1 MLDLHIRQQD
11 AQLGLHVTNPQIHL
25 KTTEPAVKIHSEA
38 ATVEIHQ
45 PDGKVKIDS
54 TGFYSALGQKP
65 SLDVDRQ
72 NAQAALSHAAEVA
85 QEDNG
90 NGHSI
95 LETPSGS
102 GVIVRQIAAKALS
115 HHLDYLT
122 LTSTPNPS
130 VKFDESGFSVHVRPG
145 KLDIQLQKGEVSGS
159 VDQGEVHAELTR
171 QTSIQIWFTDSHINL
186 EV

>member
-11 AQLGLHVTNPQIHL
+11 AQLSLHVTNPQIHL

-72 NAQAALSHAAEVA
+72 NAQAALAHAAEVA
-85 QEDNG
+85 REDNG
-90 NGHSI
+90 NGHAI
-95 LETPSGS
+95 LETPSGR
-102 GVIVRQIAAKALS
+102 GVIVRQIMAKALA

-130 VKFDESGFSVHVRPG
+130 IQFNESGFSVKIQPG
-145 KLDIQLQKGEVSGS
+145 KLDVKLEAGQVTGY
-159 VDQGEVHAELTR
+159 VDQGEVHAELAR